1 MISVPSKT
9 QKLFLECAS
18 VPVLGV
24 VNWSNFILDYS
35 LQLDII
41 ICLNVSMEN
50 MLMLCVACP
59 CSLSSFNS

>member
-41 ICLNVSMEN
+41 ICLNVSMSKN
-50 MLMLCVACP
+50 HIFVTA
-59 CSLSSFNS
+59 